1 VAGAKDERD
10 DDWTEHRSDPVERF
24 VDGDPMPLSGRGR
37 VRPRGAGGSIG
48 EAVRASPNRG
58 TRGSVCGG
66 RSRGVGAA
74 AQVPRRPGPAGG
86 DDVFAASPALVR
98 RGIEERVANAV
109 VIKPN
114 QVGTLSETLRAIAIA
129 REAGVGS
136 DRLASFWRDRGHH
149 DRGPRGRRAGGAD
162 QGWRPVPRRADCQ
175 VQPFAA
181 DRRGGGG

>member
-1 VAGAKDERD
+1 VKLLGRRHPIVALEDPFAEDDRD
-10 DDWTEHRSDPVERF
+10 GWELPDGCLGDRVQPV
-24 VDGDPMPLSGRGR
+24 
-37 VRPRGAGGSIG
+37 
-48 EAVRASPNRG
+48 
-58 TRGSVCGG
+58 
-66 RSRGVGAA
+66 
-74 AQVPRRPGPAGG
+74 G